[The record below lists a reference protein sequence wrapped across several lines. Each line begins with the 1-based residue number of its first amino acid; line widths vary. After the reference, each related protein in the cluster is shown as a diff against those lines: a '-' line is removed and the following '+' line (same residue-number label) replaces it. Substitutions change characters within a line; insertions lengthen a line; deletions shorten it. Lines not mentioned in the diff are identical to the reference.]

1 MLKVEKLVKIEKM
14 IIRGC
19 WNLRRCWNLRGCWNL
34 WRWSSLPG
42 AAWSRGDDP
51 QRGRTL
57 GKGRSLKM
65 PHIENWTLTTTIQSW
80 EAIPPD
86 TAAFT
91 PDISPLILAA
101 HTDNYEIIKILL
113 DRGAVLPCPHH
124 QRYQALLPSPH
135 HQRLRIRV
143 LTTSRDPSSSS
154 SSLLF
159 VLSL

>member
-1 MLKVEKLVKIEKM
+1 MYPDHQNHHHDT
-14 IIRGC
+14 G
-19 WNLRRCWNLRGCWNL
+19 
-34 WRWSSLPG
+34 
-42 AAWSRGDDP
+42 
-51 QRGRTL
+51 T
-57 GKGRSLKM
+57 
-65 PHIENWTLTTTIQSW
+65 HQSW

-135 HQRLRIRV
+135 HQR
-143 LTTSRDPSSSS
+143 SNN
-154 SSLLF
+154 LLF
-159 VLSL
+159 TSTVLCLFFFYFFFYVLYCQ

>member
-1 MLKVEKLVKIEKM
+1 M
-14 IIRGC
+14 
-19 WNLRRCWNLRGCWNL
+19 
-34 WRWSSLPG
+34 
-42 AAWSRGDDP
+42 SRHDYDNSHNNH
-51 QRGRTL
+51 R
-57 GKGRSLKM
+57 
-65 PHIENWTLTTTIQSW
+65 QSW

-135 HQRLRIRV
+135 HQRFYIFYVVNLRLV
-143 LTTSRDPSSSS
+143 KPSSSS
-154 SSLLF
+154 ATSLRRLVIVVHIYMGGLRDIYGRFKRIYMIMIIMIVMMMMVVPALLF
-159 VLSL
+159 QNERAPNSNFHSFAPPSLQL